1 MTRRAAP
8 AFPYR
13 LPAIAALVLLVWQPV
28 VGRGVSAGPATSD
41 TLGHTVTL
49 PAIEVSA
56 LREPQP
62 LTRVPAQTVVLDAPA
77 LQRSGATRLSTLLA
91 PVAGLY
97 GYQSGPD
104 GEPTVVDP
112 RGFTANGELSYL
124 KVLVDGVDVR
134 SLETGDVDWSGVVP
148 ADAARVEVI
157 GGPGAW
163 AYGDGAEG
171 GIVNV
176 IRRVAPEGFAPR
188 ARVTTGTFG
197 NWGGDA
203 GASFAGSNASLDVSG
218 GGRQVDGWRDNSSEK
233 LTEGGAHGRWDPM
246 RGTSVTLDATLLDTR
261 RQDPG
266 ALTPDEMAADR
277 DAAEDPGDFT
287 NTRRLVTRLGLT
299 HGDPAT
305 QQWRLA
311 PYLRDERVDQVST
324 IAFQSPYHHS
334 DGRTYGAEAGW
345 MGKFRPGG
353 HELQLDLGWQGES
366 GTLDTRYLA
375 WDGANTGA
383 TLADGTGSRDLQSA
397 FGGARLE
404 LSRHFTLRAGL
415 RGDWLG
421 VKYDDHLDGASEPRR
436 TLDATSPFVALSA
449 DDGHGVS
456 AYLSY
461 GGAFHA
467 PTLRQLFDP
476 RPFVVGYD
484 PINGPVVITISNGTL
499 NPQRSENFELGVRY
513 DAPDGHR
520 LSLTLYDMQVRDEID
535 FDNAKFQYGNI
546 GKSLHRG
553 LLATIGLPLD
563 AGWDV
568 QIDATATPS
577 TIQGGEND
585 GKQINAV
592 PLAQGSMRLGWAP
605 TAEARLGAIAR
616 WVGEQWLDEA
626 NLHPLGDY
634 GMLDLDAS
642 FTRDRVGIAM
652 RVGNVFDRKVADT
665 GYIGALGEE
674 RLVPAAGR
682 NASITL
688 SFR

>member
-1 MTRRAAP
+1 VLAAANAAP
-8 AFPYR
+8 AR
-13 LPAIAALVLLVWQPV
+13 AAEAP
-28 VGRGVSAGPATSD
+28 PTTPD
-41 TLGHTVTL
+41 TLSHVVPM

-62 LTRVPAQTVVLDAPA
+62 LTRIPAQTVVLDAPA
-77 LQRSGATRLSTLLA
+77 LQKTGATRLSTLLA
-91 PVAGLY
+91 PLSGLY

-124 KVLVDGVDVR
+124 KVLVDGVDIR

-163 AYGDGAEG
+163 LYGDGAEG

-176 IRRVAPEGFAPR
+176 IRRVAPEGFSPR

-203 GASFAGSNASLDVSG
+203 GASFGSADAALDVNG
-218 GGRQVDGWRDNSSEK
+218 GGRQVDGWRANSSEK
-233 LTEGGAHGRWDPM
+233 LTEGGAHGHWGDSYHS
-246 RGTSVTLDATLLDTR
+246 TFTLDATLLDTR
-261 RQDPG
+261 REDPG
-266 ALTPDEMAADR
+266 ALTPDEMEANR
-277 DAAEDPGDFT
+277 NQAENPGDFT
-287 NTRRLVTRLGLT
+287 NTRRIAARLGWT
-299 HGDPAT
+299 NGDASR
-305 QQWRLA
+305 QQFRLA
-311 PYLRDERVDQVST
+311 PYYRNERVDQVST
-324 IAFQSPYHHS
+324 IAFQSPFHHS
-334 DGRTYGAEAGW
+334 DGQTYGAEAGW
-345 MGKFRPGG
+345 MGKFHPGG
-353 HELQLDLGWQGES
+353 HELQLDLGGQGET
-366 GTLDTRYLA
+366 GILDTDYRS
-375 WDGANTGA
+375 WDGANAGA
-383 TLADGTGSRDLQSA
+383 TLTSGQGTRDLQSA

-404 LSRHFTLRAGL
+404 LNRFFALRAGL
-415 RGDWLG
+415 RGDWLA
-421 VKYDDHLDGASEPRR
+421 VKFDDVYGGSQPRR
-436 TLDATSPFVALSA
+436 TMNATSPFVALSA

-456 AYLSY
+456 AYFSY

-476 RPFVVGYD
+476 RPFVVGFD
-484 PINGPVVITISNGTL
+484 PITGPIVITISNGEL

-513 DAPDGHR
+513 DSPDGHL
-520 LSLTLYDMQVRDEID
+520 LSLTLYNMQVRDEID

-568 QIDATATPS
+568 RLDATATPS
-577 TIQGGEND
+577 TIQGGDND

-592 PLAQGSMRLGWAP
+592 PLAQASMRLGWAP
-605 TAEARLGAIAR
+605 TRELRMGAIAR
-616 WVGEQWLDEA
+616 WVGKQWLDEA
-626 NLHPLGDY
+626 NEHPLGDY

-642 FTRDRVGIAM
+642 FTRERVGVSM
-652 RVGNVFDRKVADT
+652 RVGNVFDREVADT
-665 GYIGALGEE
+665 GFIGALGEE

>member
-1 MTRRAAP
+1 LAALLVLSFAAFAAP
-8 AFPYR
+8 AR
-13 LPAIAALVLLVWQPV
+13 AADTAA
-28 VGRGVSAGPATSD
+28 STD
-41 TLGHTVTL
+41 TLSHVVPL

-77 LQRSGATRLSTLLA
+77 LQKSGATRLSTLLA
-91 PVAGLY
+91 PLAGLY

-163 AYGDGAEG
+163 LYGDGAEG

-188 ARVTTGTFG
+188 ARVTAGTFG

-203 GASFAGSNASLDVSG
+203 GASFGGADASLDMNG

-233 LTEGGAHGRWDPM
+233 LTEGGAHGRWED
-246 RGTSVTLDATLLDTR
+246 RGNGNTLMLDATLLDTR
-261 RQDPG
+261 REDPG
-266 ALTPDEMAADR
+266 ALTPDEMEANR
-277 DAAEDPGDFT
+277 NAAENPGDFT
-287 NTRRLVTRLGLT
+287 NTRRFVTRLGFT
-299 HGDPAT
+299 SGDAST

-311 PYLRDERVDQVST
+311 PYVRFERVNQVNT

-334 DGRTYGAEAGW
+334 DGQTYGAEAGW
-345 MGKFRPGG
+345 LGKFHPGG
-353 HELQLDLGWQGES
+353 HELQLDLGWQGEY
-366 GTLDTRYLA
+366 GQLDTGYQS

-383 TLADGTGSRDLQSA
+383 DLAYGIGNRDMQSA
-397 FGGARLE
+397 FGGGRLE
-404 LSRHFTLRAGL
+404 LNRIFTLRAGL

-421 VKYDDHLDGASEPRR
+421 VKYDGFLGAPSEPRR
-436 TLDATSPFVALSA
+436 TMNATSPFVAFSA

-456 AYLSY
+456 AYVSY

-476 RPFVVGYD
+476 RPFVVGFD
-484 PINGPVVITISNGTL
+484 PLTGPIVITISNGTL
-499 NPQRSENFELGVRY
+499 EPQRSENLELGVRY
-513 DAPDGHR
+513 DAPDGHL
-520 LSLTLYDMQVRDEID
+520 LSLTLYNMQVRDEID
-535 FDNAKFQYGNI
+535 FDNASFRYGNI

-568 QIDATATPS
+568 RIDATATPS
-577 TIQGGEND
+577 TIQGGDND

-592 PLAQGSMRLGWAP
+592 PMAQAAARLGWSP
-605 TAEARLGAIAR
+605 NPELRFGAIAR
-616 WVGEQWLDEA
+616 WVGKQWLDEA
-626 NLHPLGDY
+626 NQHPLGDY
-634 GMLDLDAS
+634 GMMDLDAA
-642 FTRDRVGIAM
+642 FWRERVGVAM
-652 RVGNVFDRKVADT
+652 RVGNLFDRRVADT
-665 GYIGALGEE
+665 GFIGALGEE

-682 NASITL
+682 NASVTL